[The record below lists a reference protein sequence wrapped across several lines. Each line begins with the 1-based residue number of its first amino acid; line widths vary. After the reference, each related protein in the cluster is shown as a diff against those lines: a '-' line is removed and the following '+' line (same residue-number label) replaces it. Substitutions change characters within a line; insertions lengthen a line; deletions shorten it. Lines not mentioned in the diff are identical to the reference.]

1 MRGSVF
7 LLEILLIGLAVS
19 ATAEEPERKNIL
31 VRLKTGDII
40 RGSSVR
46 IEGEYCLIETSYGKI
61 YAEIGVVDYVSPSW
75 EEGRTTF
82 AESPSASNS
91 KKGSKILYSAK
102 ARKGIK
108 VIKVREGDCLWKIS
122 EKYLG
127 DGKRWREILELNPEI
142 KDPDLIFKGRYI
154 RIPVLM

>member
-1 MRGSVF
+1 MRSLVF
-7 LLEILLIGLAVS
+7 LLEILLIGLTVS
-19 ATAEEPERKNIL
+19 AMAGEPKDIS

-40 RGSSVR
+40 RGNSVR

-75 EEGRTTF
+75 EEARTAS

-91 KKGSKILYSAK
+91 KKGSKILHSAK

-127 DGKRWREILELNPEI
+127 DGRRWREILELNPEI

-154 RIPVLM
+154 RIPVM